1 MADEHGASHGGGGH
15 GEKDGHD
22 SDHGGGGHGGHGGGG
37 HGGGGHAEGEH
48 EGAPE
53 WLISFADNVALMM
66 GFFVILLAM
75 NMGPK
80 ATAVQGGEP
89 SETNVSEAGQA
100 QAERELD
107 FVIGVRQAFNR
118 PPNENDPR
126 DAKLIQRLRERATKG
141 GETNIP
147 APDGNNHNV
156 QSARPSD
163 WHKPSAVVFFGELET
178 ELTDDSKS
186 QLRQAANQLRGTR
199 WIIEVRGHV
208 SANETRGNKDRA
220 MRIGFDRALA
230 SASVLVAEG
239 MTWDQLRVV
248 SCADNERATPRA
260 GSIAGH
266 QNNQRVE
273 VVETQEH
280 VASDPYN
287 GSANA
292 NDSGE

>member
-1 MADEHGASHGGGGH
+1 MSSEHSKEHAPEHAEGGHGASHGGGGH
-15 GEKDGHD
+15 
-22 SDHGGGGHGGHGGGG
+22 GG

-89 SETNVSEAGQA
+89 GETNSGAASSA
-100 QAERELD
+100 QADRELD
-107 FVIGVRQAFNR
+107 FVIGIRQAFNR
-118 PPNENDPR
+118 PPSESDPR
-126 DAKLIQRLRERATKG
+126 DAKLIKRLRERASKG
-141 GETNIP
+141 GETNLP
-147 APDGNNHNV
+147 APDGNDHDV

-163 WHKPSAVVFFGELET
+163 WHKPSAVVYFELLET
-178 ELTDDSKS
+178 ELSDEARS
-186 QLRQAANQLRGTR
+186 QLQLAAQQLKGTR

-208 SANETRGNKDRA
+208 SASETRGHKDRA

-230 SASVLVAEG
+230 AAGVLVSEG
-239 MTWDQLRVV
+239 MTWDQLRVI

-260 GSIAGH
+260 GDSTGH
-266 QNNQRVE
+266 HNNQRVE
-273 VVETQEH
+273 IVETLEH

-287 GSANA
+287 V
-292 NDSGE
+292 SGNGESGH